1 MWSLKAPWMIHQV
14 PTSHVGVGR
23 RLGGSYTHG
32 NERAT
37 QRVTVGRVRVAADV
51 IALTVAAACRK
62 SNA

>member
-1 MWSLKAPWMIHQV
+1 MPWLFHQV
-14 PTSHVGVGR
+14 PTSRAGVGR
-23 RLGGSYTHG
+23 RLGGSYTYR

-51 IALTVAAACRK
+51 IALTVVAPCRK